1 MRNKGYSKCDET
13 AKFFRDM
20 NLEKKTYR
28 YRSYLD
34 LKKICKCAPRNIMK
48 IRKYS
53 QTNLVVFR
61 LDRGYFEHVHKS
73 NVLDLAN
80 VLFGP
85 SYLKHHH
92 KEYIKYN
99 VVILLTDDNG
109 KTYKRFNY

>member
-1 MRNKGYSKCDET
+1 MRNKRYSKCDKV
-13 AKFFRDM
+13 AKFFRNR
-20 NLEKKTYR
+20 NLEKKAYG
-28 YRSYLD
+28 YLDYLD

-48 IRKYS
+48 MRKYS

-73 NVLDLAN
+73 NVLDLVN
-80 VLFGP
+80 TLFGP
-85 SYLKHHH
+85 SYLKYHR
-92 KEYIKYN
+92 KECIKYN

>member
-1 MRNKGYSKCDET
+1 MRNKGYSKCDEI
-13 AKFFRDM
+13 AKFFRNR
-20 NLEKKTYR
+20 NLEKKAYR
-28 YRSYLD
+28 YCSYLD

-53 QTNLVVFR
+53 QTNLVIFR
-61 LDRGYFEHVHKS
+61 LDRDYFEHVHKS

-80 VLFGP
+80 ILFGP